1 MEIEIRRVADGT
13 ALVLPDD
20 VAARLRLI
28 SGDKVTLTETPEG
41 FIVTRSHADRV
52 KAATRQVMAQ
62 YPETLKELA
71 K

>member
-20 VAARLRLI
+20 VAARLRLT

-41 FIVTRSHADRV
+41 FIVTRSQADLV

-62 YPETLKELA
+62 YTETLKELA